1 MSQRW
6 HGWRTTR
13 RLVAA
18 RYLWHPGDPA
28 NEVVVVHSGEVREFL
43 VDADGAEVFHLRYG
57 PGVTLGEPGYF
68 SVERTWRSA
77 PQS

>member
-1 MSQRW
+1 MR
-6 HGWRTTR
+6 
-13 RLVAA
+13 
-18 RYLWHPGDPA
+18 
-28 NEVVVVHSGEVREFL
+28 SGEVKELL
-43 VDADGAEVFHLRYG
+43 VDADGAEVFHLLYG